1 MKLKGKEQSI
11 NNELFKT
18 YFTDYQSPSI
28 IYKKL
33 REPEN
38 TEINKTGADLIK
50 KVLNK
55 LKRIIGNT
63 PKDDAAK
70 TDENEKIIDVVERI
84 LEFNNKIQSGQELKI
99 LTTSQMLLSRLPI
112 YLSQLKA
119 GINSEKLKNEI
130 KQLLYSLYRPQEL
143 SKTIYNNLIKT
154 S

>member
-18 YFTDYQSPSI
+18 YITDYQSPSI

-99 LTTSQMLLSRLPI
+99 LTTSQILSRLPI
-112 YLSQLKA
+112 SLSQLKA

-130 KQLLYSLYRPQEL
+130 RQLLYSLYRSQEL

>member
-18 YFTDYQSPSI
+18 YITDYQSPSI

-84 LEFNNKIQSGQELKI
+84 LELNNKIQSG
-99 LTTSQMLLSRLPI
+99 
-112 YLSQLKA
+112 
-119 GINSEKLKNEI
+119 
-130 KQLLYSLYRPQEL
+130 
-143 SKTIYNNLIKT
+143 
-154 S
+154 

>member
-1 MKLKGKEQSI
+1 MKIKGKEQNI

-28 IYKKL
+28 MYKKL

-38 TEINKTGADLIK
+38 TEITKTGADLFK

-55 LKRIIGNT
+55 LKRIIGKT
-63 PKDDAAK
+63 PKDDAAEIE
-70 TDENEKIIDVVERI
+70 ENGKIIDVVERI
-84 LEFNNKIQSGQELKI
+84 LELNNKIQSGQELKI

>member
-99 LTTSQMLLSRLPI
+99 LTTSQILSRLPI
-112 YLSQLKA
+112 SLSQLKA

-130 KQLLYSLYRPQEL
+130 RQLLYSLYRSQEL

>member
-28 IYKKL
+28 MYKKL

-84 LEFNNKIQSGQELKI
+84 LELNNKIQSGQELKI
-99 LTTSQMLLSRLPI
+99 LTTSQMLSRLPI
-112 YLSQLKA
+112 FLSQLKA
-119 GINSEKLKNEI
+119 GINYGKLKNEI
-130 KQLLYSLYRPQEL
+130 RQLLYSLYRSQEL
-143 SKTIYNNLIKT
+143 SKTIYNNLTKT

>member
-28 IYKKL
+28 MYKKL

-84 LEFNNKIQSGQELKI
+84 LELNNKIQSGQELKI
-99 LTTSQMLLSRLPI
+99 LTTSQMLSRLPI
-112 YLSQLKA
+112 FLSQLKA
-119 GINSEKLKNEI
+119 GINSGKLKNEI
-130 KQLLYSLYRPQEL
+130 RQLLYSLYRSQEL
-143 SKTIYNNLIKT
+143 SKTIYNNLTKT

>member
-11 NNELFKT
+11 NNELSKT

-28 IYKKL
+28 MYKKL

-84 LEFNNKIQSGQELKI
+84 LELNNKIQSGQELKI
-99 LTTSQMLLSRLPI
+99 LTTSQMLSRLPI
-112 YLSQLKA
+112 FLSQLKA
-119 GINSEKLKNEI
+119 GINSGKLKNEI
-130 KQLLYSLYRPQEL
+130 RQLLYSLYRSQEL

>member
-28 IYKKL
+28 MYKKL

-84 LEFNNKIQSGQELKI
+84 LELNNKIQSGQELKI
-99 LTTSQMLLSRLPI
+99 LTTSQMLSRLPI
-112 YLSQLKA
+112 FLSQLKA
-119 GINSEKLKNEI
+119 GINSGKLKNEI
-130 KQLLYSLYRPQEL
+130 RQLLYSLYRSQEL
-143 SKTIYNNLIKT
+143 SKTIYNNLIET